1 MLIGKCIFLTTALQT
16 VLSHT
21 CIPFE
26 LLVLA
31 FRKQLRVV
39 MGDEFGSGTCRAPR
53 SQGGLRLAPRPGRHA
68 PTAGSSVPRLV
79 RSHLRVCRT
88 RCEHAEI
95 DGTASPN
102 TYLPI
107 R

>member
-1 MLIGKCIFLTTALQT
+1 MLIGKWIFLTTALQT

-39 MGDEFGSGTCRAPR
+39 MGDEFGSGTCRAPAAR
-53 SQGGLRLAPRPGRHA
+53 AGSASPHA
-68 PTAGSSVPRLV
+68 PTAGSSVPRRV

>member
-1 MLIGKCIFLTTALQT
+1 MLIGKWIFLTTALQT

-53 SQGGLRLAPRPGRHA
+53 SQGGLRLAPRPHCRVFCPETHA
-68 PTAGSSVPRLV
+68 F
-79 RSHLRVCRT
+79 
-88 RCEHAEI
+88 
-95 DGTASPN
+95 ASPRVPY
-102 TYLPI
+102 TL
-107 R
+107 